1 MSEDFIEDDFN
12 LTGLSSLVPF
22 YKEALDMVLDV
33 EPTDADLK
41 VPDVSI
47 VESSAELLYGL
58 VHQRYILTRSGL
70 VSMAAKFDE
79 GHFGYCPRVY
89 CSNARVLPSGRSD
102 MPGVDTVKLFC
113 PSCLDLYTPP
123 SSRFTGVDGSFFGTT
138 FAHLLLHVQKDLAD
152 HADSSRLIDNLH
164 APPKNRVYVPKIYGF
179 RVSERAKS
187 GPRMAWLRQK
197 PKHPS
202 EVGRSILAHP
212 LSDHAD
218 RILLQL
224 DKVDGRG
231 RWRELAE
238 DEDEEEDDSDEESS
252 GSEEEEDEQQQQQ
265 QAGGQG
271 TAKMSSNK
279 SRSAKKGE
287 AGRVEGPLFEDDVK
301 GEQTKSLVFSTER
314 EERLWS
320 NPDCSA

>member
-1 MSEDFIEDDFN
+1 M
-12 LTGLSSLVPF
+12 PF

-58 VHQRYILTRSGL
+58 VHQRFILTRPGL
-70 VSMAAKFDE
+70 SAMAHKFE
-79 GHFGYCPRVY
+79 HGHFGYCPRVY
-89 CSNARVLPSGRSD
+89 CSNGRVLPAGRSD

-138 FAHLLLHVQKDLAD
+138 FPHLLLHTYKDQQQSD
-152 HADSSRLIDNLH
+152 GTISSILMP
-164 APPKNRVYVPKIYGF
+164 AKPRVYVPKIYGF

-202 EVGRSILAHP
+202 EVR
-212 LSDHAD
+212 
-218 RILLQL
+218 R
-224 DKVDGRG
+224 
-231 RWRELAE
+231 
-238 DEDEEEDDSDEESS
+238 
-252 GSEEEEDEQQQQQ
+252 
-265 QAGGQG
+265 
-271 TAKMSSNK
+271 
-279 SRSAKKGE
+279 
-287 AGRVEGPLFEDDVK
+287 F
-301 GEQTKSLVFSTER
+301 
-314 EERLWS
+314 
-320 NPDCSA
+320 C